1 MPRPIKILDA
11 NKQLIGELITASDFD
26 IIQYIA
32 KGLTVIDTRSGDVI
46 TESDIVDQIG
56 SSDCSIIID

>member
-1 MPRPIKILDA
+1 MSRPIKILDA
-11 NKQLIGELITASDFD
+11 NKQLIGELMTASDFD

>member
-11 NKQLIGELITASDFD
+11 NKQLIGELMTASDFD

-46 TESDIVDQIG
+46 TESDIVEQIG

>member
-11 NKQLIGELITASDFD
+11 NKQLIGELMTASDFD